1 MAQAVRRIEGSHDL
15 GALMRDADLLALYRL
30 WSESLQGRIAP
41 RRDEIDPTRLPA
53 SLLPKMFIVQLGD
66 CFENHR
72 CTLAGTALRGW
83 IGIELTHK
91 RFGELPIALWQEA
104 RKSYDT
110 IGDTAQPYYRTG
122 LPSRFDQTRSFD
134 KLLLPLS
141 ENGLSVTR
149 VVGAM
154 SPRLRRPGQ
163 RSEADAAASD
173 AGLLPTTRV

>member
-1 MAQAVRRIEGSHDL
+1 
-15 GALMRDADLLALYRL
+15 MRDSDLLALYRL

-41 RRDEIDPTRLPA
+41 RRDEIDPTCLPP
-53 SLLPKMFIVQLGD
+53 SLLPKMFIVQLSD
-66 CFENHR
+66 RFENHR
-72 CTLAGTALRGW
+72 CTLAGTALRSW

-91 RFGELPIALWQEA
+91 RFGELPIAMWQDA
-104 RKSYDT
+104 RKSYD
-110 IGDTAQPYYRTG
+110 IVGDTAQPYYRAG
-122 LPSRFDQTRSFD
+122 VPSRYDQTRSFD

-163 RSEADAAASD
+163 RAENEAAEF
-173 AGLLPTTRV
+173 GILPMARV